1 MTDLTDDN
9 IKDLLKLSNT
19 ELRAELNAMLTTPNY
34 PEHML
39 GRWATHE
46 ELGDVLVVYDH
57 PDSDGDVSVSWPSTD
72 PRGGGAEYVRVHVSE
87 LTFPEQTTKP
97 EDVPV
102 GGAWLVNA
110 PKYDHTRG
118 RAVALKTF
126 TGLWMKV
133 SEELRDADDVD
144 DYEDPYDTFEV
155 RDEDVTLIA
164 PLVPASTPAPAV
176 EWVKDEEEYDALPEG
191 SIVLT
196 SGLIPWIKLA
206 GDWECP
212 SDVTCPPSS
221 EIFDTLCKV
230 VRKGWRNE

>member
-9 IKDLLKLSNT
+9 IKDLLKLSNA

-72 PRGGGAEYVRVHVSE
+72 TRGGVEYVHVHISE
-87 LTFPEQTTKP
+87 LTFPEQTIKP

-102 GGAWLVNA
+102 GDVWLIKALN
-110 PKYDHTRG
+110 YDG
-118 RAVALKTF
+118 VMERAVAVKIS
-126 TGLWMKV
+126 GLWVTIGEETAVVDEMKD
-133 SEELRDADDVD
+133 S
-144 DYEDPYDTFEV
+144 
-155 RDEDVTLIA
+155 DVTLIA
-164 PLVPASTPAPAV
+164 PLAPAAPV
-176 EWVKDEEEYDALPEG
+176 PVQEEEWVKDEEEYDALPEG

-212 SDVTCPPSS
+212 SDVTRPPSS